1 MSGDAEE
8 IKMVIVEA
16 LRREEGV
23 ATAERLLYAYHRLR
37 ERFRN
42 VEELLEFVEEN
53 LAGEVE
59 VREHKHYPYR
69 DDVEKVILLRPVSYT
84 HLTLPTN

>member
-1 MSGDAEE
+1 MSGEAERV
-8 IKMVIVEA
+8 KVALVEA
-16 LRREEGV
+16 LRKEEGV
-23 ATAERLLYAYHRLR
+23 ATAERLLYAYHRLK

-59 VREHKHYPYR
+59 VREHRHYPYR
-69 DDVEKVILLRPVSYT
+69 DDVERVVLLRLKNPQKGK
-84 HLTLPTN
+84 

>member
-1 MSGDAEE
+1 MSGEVE
-8 IKMVIVEA
+8 SVKVVVVEA

-69 DDVEKVILLRPVSYT
+69 DDVEKVILLRLKNPQKGK
-84 HLTLPTN
+84 

>member
-1 MSGDAEE
+1 MSGEVESVKVAL
-8 IKMVIVEA
+8 VEA
-16 LRREEGV
+16 LRKEEGV
-23 ATAERLLYAYHRLR
+23 ATAERLLYAYHRLK

-53 LAGEVE
+53 LADEVE

-69 DDVEKVILLRPVSYT
+69 DDVERVVLLRLKNPQKGE
-84 HLTLPTN
+84 

>member
-37 ERFRN
+37 ERFRS

-53 LAGEVE
+53 LLDEVE
-59 VREHKHYPYR
+59 VREHRHYPYR
-69 DDVEKVILLRPVSYT
+69 DDVEKTVYLRLKNPSKRG
-84 HLTLPTN
+84 

>member
-37 ERFRN
+37 ERFRS

-53 LAGEVE
+53 LLDEVE
-59 VREHKHYPYR
+59 VREHRHYPYR
-69 DDVEKVILLRPVSYT
+69 DDVEKTVYLRLKNPQKGK
-84 HLTLPTN
+84 